1 MFAIQP
7 HGKYAGPTRKS
18 AICFL
23 ENPKSLRTCRQTASC
38 PVTARGAL
46 MPFSAIQA
54 MIDWMALKGINAPLA
69 VTGQEAVWR
78 QVLSD
83 FGFSRKQIADFLVG
97 PAYFPWGWMA
107 NIDGLGA
114 PLPDSW
120 IDSHITLERQIL
132 ARERSLG
139 MTPVLQGFTGHVPKS
154 ITDVM
159 PGTTIHQTGDWS
171 AGFSGTW
178 FLDPQD
184 SLFQRMGKRFVERQT
199 GLFGTD
205 HLYAA
210 DPFNEINPPSND
222 STFLAGMGRAIYGA

>member
-1 MFAIQP
+1 MVVPGMTSVIDLGTCPVNPCRTGVMPRERSRARICLSSVMWESIQLSGSGPSRPSMFAIQP

-46 MPFSAIQA
+46 MPFSAIQSIIA
-54 MIDWMALKGINAPLA
+54 WMALKGINAPLA

-107 NIDGLGA
+107 NIDGLGG

-132 ARERSLG
+132 
-139 MTPVLQGFTGHVPKS
+139 
-154 ITDVM
+154 
-159 PGTTIHQTGDWS
+159 
-171 AGFSGTW
+171 
-178 FLDPQD
+178 
-184 SLFQRMGKRFVERQT
+184 
-199 GLFGTD
+199 
-205 HLYAA
+205 
-210 DPFNEINPPSND
+210 
-222 STFLAGMGRAIYGA
+222 